1 MSKSVEA
8 LIILLAVLGY
18 LVGPIT
24 LIWAWIRWIR
34 QPKQWSAASCLSLA
48 GLSLASASAVLAAS
62 AVVYAQ
68 RRGFGWYDPLLLK
81 MMVWGLVLSFSGL
94 VLGIGGI
101 WRRNAIRWQT
111 PLASVATAAFWLL
124 AAALE

>member
-8 LIILLAVLGY
+8 FVVLLAVLGY
-18 LVGPIT
+18 VVAPIT
-24 LIWAWIRWIR
+24 LIWAWIRWIG

-48 GLSLASASAVLAAS
+48 GLSLATASGVLAAS
-62 AVVYAQ
+62 AIVYAQ
-68 RRGFGWYDPLLLK
+68 IHGFGWYDPSLLRL
-81 MMVWGLVLSFSGL
+81 MLWGLVLSFCGL
-94 VLGIGGI
+94 VLGLGGA
-101 WRRNAIRWQT
+101 WQRSVIRWQT